1 MDMLRNLQI
10 LEGGNVHGL
19 QHGLQS
25 CEIRP
30 SEEGKGLGIFAT
42 RDLLPGNILLAEIPL
57 LVTVEEETL
66 EGKLISSLAV

>member
-10 LEGGNVHGL
+10 LEGGNVHDL
-19 QHGLQS
+19 QHGLQD

-57 LVTVEEETL
+57 LAVVEKVTVEGES
-66 EGKLISSLAV
+66 ISSLAV